1 MTSRLLLFSINSRR
15 PRGAFSAEAGFSG
28 RPSLAT
34 QRGARPPRFDP
45 RVALMEQGC
54 IRREGAQST
63 DIANTGKPWKE
74 ALVTV

>member
-1 MTSRLLLFSINSRR
+1 M
-15 PRGAFSAEAGFSG
+15 
-28 RPSLAT
+28 AT

-54 IRREGAQST
+54 NRREGAQSI
-63 DIANTGKPWKE
+63 DIVNTGEPSSTEKE